1 MTDDRI
7 RILCVDD
14 HTMIQKG
21 LTAVLEQEP
30 DMDVVAYAANGA
42 EAVKQFLKHRPD
54 ITLMDLQ
61 LPGMS
66 GFDAIRAIRTEDHQ
80 AKIIV
85 LTMYRGEAD
94 VTRAVQMGAAAYLLK
109 DAPADELVDTI
120 RVVKRGGC
128 APPPTAISRNPTG
141 APPLTTRETDVVQLL
156 AKGYR
161 NKEISAAL
169 KISEDTVQTHV
180 KSIFVKLGVHDRT
193 EALAAALRLGII
205 HLEH

>member
-1 MTDDRI
+1 MSEGRI

-21 LTAVLEQEP
+21 LTAVLEHEP
-30 DMDVVAYAANGA
+30 DMDVIAYASNGPD
-42 EAVKQFLKHRPD
+42 AVKQFMKHRPD

-66 GFDAIRAIRTEDHQ
+66 GFDALRAIRSQDQ
-80 AKIIV
+80 KAKVIV

-94 VTRAVQMGAAAYLLK
+94 VTRAVQLGASAYLLK
-109 DAPADELVDTI
+109 DASADELVETI
-120 RVVKRGGC
+120 RVVNRGGSAR
-128 APPPTAISRNPTG
+128 APTQISRNPTG
-141 APPLTTRETDVVQLL
+141 APPLTSRETDVIHLL
-156 AKGYR
+156 ARGCR

-193 EALAAALRLGII
+193 EALAAAIRLGII